1 MVGRMRSERVG
12 ERIAKL
18 VEEAMVD
25 CYTRPTA
32 RGCAA
37 ASAPE

>member
-32 RGCAA
+32 AWMRGGVGA
-37 ASAPE
+37 